1 MEGRWEPASQAS
13 PTQLREYWRQ
23 MEAQGSSIP
32 IQSSSAD
39 LHACRDRKTHK
50 ELQDKKLKKLVR
62 GSRANGWLFAVAPDG
77 FCLRCRP
84 FFGSESLSQRHF
96 FLGTQI
102 SIGEHND
109 SCRVRRYCWKHQA
122 RSELAARL
130 TSPNIRYVLDR

>member
-1 MEGRWEPASQAS
+1 
-13 PTQLREYWRQ
+13 
-23 MEAQGSSIP
+23 MEASVTSGSSIP

-62 GSRANGWLFAVAPDG
+62 GGRANGWLFAVAPDG

-84 FFGSESLSQRHF
+84 FFGAESLSQRHL

-102 SIGEHND
+102 SIVERND
-109 SCRVRRYCWKHQA
+109 ATYDVTA
-122 RSELAARL
+122 G
-130 TSPNIRYVLDR
+130 NIKLDQNSLPV